1 MKDPVTFSNGSM
13 PYAKSIKKSP
23 VVSRRLFFCLKY
35 LRVFTLQKT
44 DILHT
49 EVGVGRNFVN
59 FWPKFFEK
67 MVAEEAAFLI
77 FSEQFGPFCNM
88 KKCDVPHKSL
98 YLLVLRN
105 S

>member
-1 MKDPVTFSNGSM
+1 M
-13 PYAKSIKKSP
+13 
-23 VVSRRLFFCLKY
+23 
-35 LRVFTLQKT
+35 FTLQKT

-49 EVGVGRNFVN
+49 KVGLGRNFVN
-59 FWPKFFEK
+59 FWTKFFEK

-98 YLLVLRN
+98 YLLGLRN
-105 S
+105 SLD